1 MTKKPTQ
8 AIIFRVRG
16 ITWVADLY
24 HRDGFLAELARLS
37 SPWCISYIMDYSH
50 PGDYNDYGDGGSYWY
65 DHTFYDNHPGKQND
79 GEKGLNFLWSWHM
92 MISWYM
98 VYHLLVYDD
107 LTLFDLAEV
116 DHWQRRLPIGSPHR
130 KRSRAALVEIRMRK
144 YLLQQGVRLSFF
156 FQYSKY
162 HSEEIQTN

>member
-8 AIIFRVRG
+8 AIICRVRG

-50 PGDYNDYGDGGSYWY
+50 PGDHNDYGGSYWY
-65 DHTFYDNHPGKQND
+65 DHTFYDPHPGKQND
-79 GEKGLNFLWSWHM
+79 GEKGLNFLWSWHR

-98 VYHLLVYDD
+98 VYHLLVCDD

-116 DHWQRRLPIGSPHR
+116 DHWQRHLPIDSPHH
-130 KRSRAALVEIRMRK
+130 KRSRAALVEIRMRECT
-144 YLLQQGVRLSFF
+144 LQQGVPLSFF